1 MDDITTLTASK
12 TRRTA
17 PRRQHV
23 ESHRTENALD
33 RTASIDL
40 MDRTDRTATQ
50 RVRNASHR
58 NASASNLVIELEHLV
73 DIIHGRTTNTPATWH
88 TSLELGS
95 EGLA

>member
-1 MDDITTLTASK
+1 MDDIATVNASK
-12 TRRTA
+12 MRRTA

-40 MDRTDRTATQ
+40 TDRTDRTATQ

-73 DIIHGRTTNTPATWH
+73 DIIHGRTTNTPRDMAYI
-88 TSLELGS
+88 LGI
-95 EGLA
+95 GF